1 MATTGA
7 AAAPLPGVA
16 GDAVGAA
23 APAVPAPPPLLPSGG
38 PCRLWRTP
46 PASPSDPGTW
56 LVGCVRAAVGYQC
69 GANQEFTTTP
79 SCTMPTNWN
88 PACVQNVDWL
98 LPLVNTTSGVI
109 VPINGCVS
117 NSTSL
122 DSFRCPT
129 EASSVPS
136 ASGTAVI
143 PTGIDTPCFLSTT
156 LPQPGTAPTTTKSE
170 AKETESISTASTK
183 PDEHKGKSGAIA
195 SKGSQFATIRSLLV
209 TGAIAILIWMA

>member
-7 AAAPLPGVA
+7 AAAPLPGVP
-16 GDAVGAA
+16 DAAAGAA
-23 APAVPAPPPLLPSGG
+23 APAVPPPPPLLPSGG

-117 NSTSL
+117 NSTNL

-136 ASGTAVI
+136 ASGTALI
-143 PTGIDTPCFLSTT
+143 PTGIDTPCFLSATT
-156 LPQPGTAPTTTKSE
+156 STPPSVAPTTTKSE
-170 AKETESISTASTK
+170 PKETHIDTASVK
-183 PDEHKGKSGAIA
+183 PDEHKGSSGATSI
-195 SKGSQFATIRSLLV
+195 KGGHVATVRSLLV
-209 TGAIAILIWMA
+209 TGAIAILIWTA